1 MSLFAVDVSV
11 DRGCCEVKDGSP
23 ICPPGPDFQ
32 IDETVDYTRYMS
44 RCARDLCNDSEG
56 DEPQAPP
63 PDGTCLVDNFA
74 CEIEDDNLM
83 GVVNGVPNITACLD
97 DDAAHEADYVTY
109 FGQTGFP
116 FVDTCLFFNA
126 CETLGAKFRS
136 RS

>member
-63 PDGTCLVDNFA
+63 PDGTCLVDDFA
-74 CEIEDDNLM
+74 CEIEDELPYDEPPGEVKLAQAKR
-83 GVVNGVPNITACLD
+83 AC
-97 DDAAHEADYVTY
+97 A
-109 FGQTGFP
+109 
-116 FVDTCLFFNA
+116 
-126 CETLGAKFRS
+126 
-136 RS
+136 